1 MSEHPI
7 ESLMGVTMQKI
18 REMVDVNTIIG
29 DPITTPDGTV
39 IVPVSQVSYGFA
51 SGGSDFPSKKDGRDC
66 FGGGSGAGIKITPVG
81 FLTVCKGDVRMI
93 PVTES
98 EGTFDK
104 VMDIVPEAFDKIG
117 SFFKKDKKK
126 NKDNGTTPEI
136 TVDDNEVEM

>member
-18 REMVDVNTIIG
+18 KEMVDVNTIIG

-51 SGGSDFPSKKDGRDC
+51 SGGSDFPSKKDGKDC

-81 FLTVCKGDVRMI
+81 FLTVSKGEVKM
-93 PVTES
+93 VGVGES
-98 EGTFDK
+98 DGTLDK
-104 VMDIVPEAFDKIG
+104 VIDLVPEAFDKIG
-117 SFFKKDKKK
+117 SIFKKDKKK
-126 NKDNGTTPEI
+126 KAKFDKTPEI
-136 TVDDNEVEM
+136 TVDDNEVEL

>member
-81 FLTVCKGDVRMI
+81 FLTVCKGEVRMI
-93 PVTES
+93 PVTERYN
-98 EGTFDK
+98 T
-104 VMDIVPEAFDKIG
+104 
-117 SFFKKDKKK
+117 
-126 NKDNGTTPEI
+126 
-136 TVDDNEVEM
+136 

>member
-39 IVPVSQVSYGFA
+39 IVPVSQVTYGFA
-51 SGGSDFPSKKDGRDC
+51 SGGSDFPSKKDGKDC

-81 FLTVCKGDVRMI
+81 FLTVSKGDIRMI
-93 PVTES
+93 PVGES
-98 EGTFDK
+98 EGAFDK
-104 VMDIVPEAFDKIG
+104 VMDFVPEAFDKIG

-126 NKDNGTTPEI
+126 KTTSGETPEI